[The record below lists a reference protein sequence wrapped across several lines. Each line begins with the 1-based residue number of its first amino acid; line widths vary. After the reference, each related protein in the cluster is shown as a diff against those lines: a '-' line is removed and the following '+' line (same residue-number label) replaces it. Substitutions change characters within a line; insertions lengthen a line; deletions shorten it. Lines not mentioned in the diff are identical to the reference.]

1 MTKRSAFPIML
12 CLCLGG
18 LRGFPSS
25 APAGMDKRI
34 RDETRRITQEL
45 MSIRR
50 DIHAH
55 PELGLREERT
65 SAMVAD
71 YFRTLGL
78 EVRTGIGGT
87 GVVGTLRG
95 GRPGPV
101 VAMRGDMDGLAVKEE
116 TGLPFASK
124 EKAIVAGREV
134 GLMHACGHDVHTTV
148 LMGVANVLSRF
159 RGELRGTVL
168 FIAQPAEEWGN
179 GAKAMIEDGVFA
191 GVMPQAF
198 FAYHVDDTA
207 KAGFVRYTP
216 GFSGANCDAFTLK
229 IKSEGCHGAA
239 PSLCVDPIVVGAQI
253 VVALQVLVSRQIDV
267 HNDTVITVGQFHG
280 GAAHNIIPRE
290 AELKAT
296 IRSYGEEQR
305 QALKDK
311 VTRLIAHLCEA
322 SGAAFELDYV
332 FGTPALYN
340 DPELLREMLP
350 TMERVLGGKSFL
362 LEGKPEMGG
371 EDFSEFAGLAPA
383 VMLDLGVV
391 PKDIAR
397 TSVHSPTF
405 IVDEDSIPVG
415 VSLMSSVIWDYLGR
429 HAN

>member
-1 MTKRSAFPIML
+1 MTKKPVFPLML
-12 CLCLGG
+12 CLCLGA
-18 LRGFPSS
+18 LPVFPFS
-25 APAGMDKRI
+25 APAGMDKKI
-34 RDETRRITQEL
+34 QEETRRITPEL
-45 MSIRR
+45 ISIRR

-55 PELGLREERT
+55 PELALREERT
-65 SAMVAD
+65 SAIVAD
-71 YFRTLGL
+71 YFRKLGL

-95 GRPGPV
+95 SRPGPV
-101 VAMRGDMDGLAVKEE
+101 VAMRGDMDGLAITEE

-159 RGELRGTVL
+159 RGQLRGTVL

-179 GAKAMIEDGVFA
+179 GAKAMIDAGVFA
-191 GVMPQAF
+191 GVMPRAF

-207 KAGFVRYTP
+207 RAGFVRYTP
-216 GFSGANCDAFTLK
+216 GFSGANCDGFTLK

-280 GAAHNIIPRE
+280 GAAANIIPRE

-311 VTRLIAHLCEA
+311 VTRLIAHICEA
-322 SGAAFELDYV
+322 AGAEFELDYV

-340 DPELLREMLP
+340 DPELLREVLP

-371 EDFSEFAGLAPA
+371 EDFSEFARLAPA

-405 IVDEDSIPVG
+405 IMDEDSIPVG
-415 VSLMSSVIWDYLGR
+415 VGLMSAVIWDYLAR